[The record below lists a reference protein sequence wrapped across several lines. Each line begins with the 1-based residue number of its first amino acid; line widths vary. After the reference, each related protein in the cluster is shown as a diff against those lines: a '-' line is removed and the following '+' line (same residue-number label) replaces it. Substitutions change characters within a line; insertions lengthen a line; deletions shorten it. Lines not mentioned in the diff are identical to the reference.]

1 MLVDKT
7 IEMLCK
13 KYNLNVNKIDDYLRN
28 QTISLLVAEKLA
40 VAEQDYEGYIDRQI
54 KNYLKRGI
62 S

>member
-13 KYNLNVNKIDDYLRN
+13 KYNLDVNKIDDYLRN

-40 VAEQDYEGYIDRQI
+40 VAEQDYEGYVDRQI